1 MKKDGWTWCFPC
13 APKKQQNRFSNF
25 LINVIIQLTQLS
37 IGTWDSNKWNR
48 RKDTMVQPEQSQ
60 ERVSKTEPKTCLFL
74 CSILFELTFVFWKM
88 WYFIC
93 ITWLYLQNT
102 VQDMHDPTISLVLN
116 GDMSLTPRL
125 RGPKLEFGTGI
136 VKADPL
142 LSLTCSFW
150 GGILI
155 VQSVATEWRNL
166 IYLIKEEITTLF

>member
-1 MKKDGWTWCFPC
+1 MSRNNHKKGHERLSQKSASFCVPFCLSQLLSFERCDI
-13 APKKQQNRFSNF
+13 SF
-25 LINVIIQLTQLS
+25 L
-37 IGTWDSNKWNR
+37 
-48 RKDTMVQPEQSQ
+48 
-60 ERVSKTEPKTCLFL
+60 
-74 CSILFELTFVFWKM
+74 
-88 WYFIC
+88 
-93 ITWLYLQNT
+93 WLYLQNT

-166 IYLIKEEITTLF
+166 IYLIKEEITTLLIQSLYNFKWDMIVKITYLWTIAISDIPK